1 MEAAEAG
8 DGDPLEADIAFHIA
22 VLNASANPFYM
33 QFRDVVATALHTSIR
48 FTNRFQGRT
57 ASLPVHHAVLAAIE
71 RGDADG
77 ARDAMAVIIADV
89 MALIAGAKAG
99 S

>member
-8 DGDPLEADIAFHIA
+8 ADDSLDADIAFHIA

-33 QFRDVVATALHTSIR
+33 QFRDLVTTALQTSIR

-57 ASLPVHHAVLAAIE
+57 ASLPAHHKVLAAIE
-71 RGDADG
+71 AGNADG
-77 ARDAMAVIIADV
+77 AHEAMEQIIADV
-89 MALIAGAKAG
+89 KVLIAAAERSG
-99 S
+99 